1 MGQTKVNHKM
11 GHRALEMPVT
21 FLWHKSGSTLGFST
35 LQRAKR
41 MPAVEE
47 FTRNWS
53 QWHCNS
59 PNACLGIFC
68 SSAHK
73 FPHWC
78 HFQGSQQEILKY
90 AEDPRKAEGT
100 EFSKQTT
107 VGNFSTWRGLQGE
120 ELHMCEA
127 NLCISL
133 GSPGYSKCNA
143 HEQQSRK
150 EKKSRTRSSL
160 ASVTTAGMI
169 SFNHRIV
176 HLKALLAEEKLQAG
190 SSKTWQQ
197 LRSLT
202 AQGGGRVQRLDAKA
216 SFSFSQL
223 HILILAKFHLIEYE
237 AQVTSCSNE
246 RC

>member
-11 GHRALEMPVT
+11 GHRLSKMPVT

-35 LQRAKR
+35 LQRAKQ

-73 FPHWC
+73 FPHWS

-107 VGNFSTWRGLQGE
+107 VGGLFFYNGGGSRE
-120 ELHMCEA
+120 KSCTCVKPTLLLHWG
-127 NLCISL
+127 NLDTPNSMQMNCS
-133 GSPGYSKCNA
+133 
-143 HEQQSRK
+143 Q
-150 EKKSRTRSSL
+150 EKKKEIKNKVFPGFGNNSWRDL
-160 ASVTTAGMI
+160 P
-169 SFNHRIV
+169 
-176 HLKALLAEEKLQAG
+176 
-190 SSKTWQQ
+190 
-197 LRSLT
+197 
-202 AQGGGRVQRLDAKA
+202 
-216 SFSFSQL
+216 
-223 HILILAKFHLIEYE
+223 
-237 AQVTSCSNE
+237 
-246 RC
+246 

>member
-73 FPHWC
+73 FPHWR

-107 VGNFSTWRGLQGE
+107 VGGPFFYMEGAPGRRVTHVWSQPLYFTGVTWVLQ
-120 ELHMCEA
+120 MQCTWTA
-127 NLCISL
+127 V
-133 GSPGYSKCNA
+133 KK
-143 HEQQSRK
+143 RK
-150 EKKSRTRSSL
+150 EIKNKVFPGFGNNSWHDVL
-160 ASVTTAGMI
+160 
-169 SFNHRIV
+169 
-176 HLKALLAEEKLQAG
+176 
-190 SSKTWQQ
+190 
-197 LRSLT
+197 
-202 AQGGGRVQRLDAKA
+202 
-216 SFSFSQL
+216 
-223 HILILAKFHLIEYE
+223 
-237 AQVTSCSNE
+237 
-246 RC
+246 